1 MLVVIQ
7 ISRKTRGFLK
17 IIIILY
23 STLKTLQTSYIWR
36 FFFFI
41 VKKQSHLLALD
52 LFRFHI
58 VVWNPSEIVVI
69 ITDSSPS
76 VLVNYSDSQI
86 FSNWILQWL
95 RYFGPNILFFYFFRS
110 QKPKKK
116 KRQQTKARP
125 LSLCCCSHWRW
136 FHYRRWCCAAVF
148 SLLLNA
154 CVRLSACFFFLLCN
168 IKHRNLREAADST
181 SSEDEVG
188 SHLSVTHP
196 WRGDQIRQR
205 RDIIFFFFWIPFPS
219 CKSVCTQLCLAPEN

>member
-1 MLVVIQ
+1 MK
-7 ISRKTRGFLK
+7 SFRNRGNNHWLIAFC
-17 IIIILY
+17 
-23 STLKTLQTSYIWR
+23 SCQ
-36 FFFFI
+36 
-41 VKKQSHLLALD
+41 
-52 LFRFHI
+52 
-58 VVWNPSEIVVI
+58 
-69 ITDSSPS
+69 
-76 VLVNYSDSQI
+76 
-86 FSNWILQWL
+86 LQWQS
-95 RYFGPNILFFYFFRS
+95 NIQWLNTSVTEILWAKYSFFLFFLGAKN
-110 QKPKKK
+110 QKKK

-205 RDIIFFFFWIPFPS
+205 RDIIFFFSEFHFRVA
-219 CKSVCTQLCLAPEN
+219 KVCAHSFV

>member
-1 MLVVIQ
+1 M
-7 ISRKTRGFLK
+7 
-17 IIIILY
+17 
-23 STLKTLQTSYIWR
+23 
-36 FFFFI
+36 
-41 VKKQSHLLALD
+41 ALD

-58 VVWNPSEIVVI
+58 DVWNPSEIVVI

-86 FSNWILQWL
+86 FSNWILHWL

-110 QKPKKK
+110 QKPK

-154 CVRLSACFFFLLCN
+154 CVRLSACFFFSVVQHQTPQLKGGSRQHIQRVWSWQPSVC
-168 IKHRNLREAADST
+168 HT
-181 SSEDEVG
+181 SLE
-188 SHLSVTHP
+188 
-196 WRGDQIRQR
+196 R
-205 RDIIFFFFWIPFPS
+205 RSNQTKTWYYFFFSEFHFRVA
-219 CKSVCTQLCLAPEN
+219 KVCAHSFV

>member
-1 MLVVIQ
+1 M
-7 ISRKTRGFLK
+7 
-17 IIIILY
+17 
-23 STLKTLQTSYIWR
+23 
-36 FFFFI
+36 
-41 VKKQSHLLALD
+41 ALD

-58 VVWNPSEIVVI
+58 DVWNPSEIVVI

-181 SSEDEVG
+181 SSKYEVG

-205 RDIIFFFFWIPFPS
+205 RDIIFFFFLNSISELQKCVHTALFSTWELGSLCWQRRSTSNSSLILFVE
-219 CKSVCTQLCLAPEN
+219 KSRL

>member
-1 MLVVIQ
+1 M
-7 ISRKTRGFLK
+7 
-17 IIIILY
+17 
-23 STLKTLQTSYIWR
+23 
-36 FFFFI
+36 
-41 VKKQSHLLALD
+41 ALD

-58 VVWNPSEIVVI
+58 DVWNPSEIVVI

-86 FSNWILQWL
+86 FSDWILQWL

-110 QKPKKK
+110 QKPK

-205 RDIIFFFFWIPFPS
+205 RDIIFFFLNSISELQKCVHTALFSTWELGSLCWQRRSTSNSSLILFVE
-219 CKSVCTQLCLAPEN
+219 KSRL